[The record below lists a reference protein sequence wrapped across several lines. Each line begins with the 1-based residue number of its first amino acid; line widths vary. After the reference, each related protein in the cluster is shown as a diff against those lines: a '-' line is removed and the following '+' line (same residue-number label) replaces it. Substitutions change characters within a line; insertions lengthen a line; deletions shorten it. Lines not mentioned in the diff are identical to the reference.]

1 MEACNNK
8 GFLSLVSLVK
18 MFKKIEFSMGLV
30 FMWIYYYYLFLGGGV
45 GREEVPAPALGRN
58 KRLDWS

>member
-30 FMWIYYYYLFLGGGV
+30 FMWIYYYYLFFWEGGWGE
-45 GREEVPAPALGRN
+45 GRYRPRPSDVIN
-58 KRLDWS
+58 D

>member
-30 FMWIYYYYLFLGGGV
+30 FMWIYYYYLFFWGGG
-45 GREEVPAPALGRN
+45 GGARGGTGPGPRA
-58 KRLDWS
+58 